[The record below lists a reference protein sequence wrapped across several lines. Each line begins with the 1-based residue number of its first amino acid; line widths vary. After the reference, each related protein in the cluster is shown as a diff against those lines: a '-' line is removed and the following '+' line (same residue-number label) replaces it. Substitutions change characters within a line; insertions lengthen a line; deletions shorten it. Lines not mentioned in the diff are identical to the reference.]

1 MSSWLKKTLD
11 SGDQPE
17 RVIAKEDRNQLES
30 NFLQDQNVKILWQ
43 DPTITYRIRS
53 TALFCIATSRILA
66 RRSRSKEWREI
77 GRRFATL
84 WWIFADKLQEI
95 FPDEDTEGTYV
106 VPTIDFR
113 AQVLNVYDRR
123 NGIGKPV
130 FKFAPIGAEH
140 WYCISPCVSV
150 PGMPVDILQQIVIE
164 ASAAAKDRPTD
175 V

>member
-1 MSSWLKKTLD
+1 MARLVDVLH
-11 SGDQPE
+11 
-17 RVIAKEDRNQLES
+17 R
-30 NFLQDQNVKILWQ
+30 
-43 DPTITYRIRS
+43 
-53 TALFCIATSRILA
+53 FC
-66 RRSRSKEWREI
+66 E
-77 GRRFATL
+77 F
-84 WWIFADKLQEI
+84 FFDKLKDI

-113 AQVLNVYDRR
+113 AQVLNVYYRR

-130 FKFAPIGAEH
+130 FRLGPIGAEH

-164 ASAAAKDRPTD
+164 ASAAAKNRPTD